1 MNSKESLD
9 LKKLISNA
17 SEDYQD
23 NTDYIRN
30 VKHSDSIRENIVKIV
45 ALKKE
50 KSELYNTSPPKFM
63 ELAQNTAFFLFK
75 NYTDIFNKVIV
86 DELDMDIMF
95 NTLDVLKQI
104 ENGEIDQNEGSVLVG
119 KLLKE
124 LYVDSALKRSAKLDA
139 INDSENKIEEKKE
152 GKQIS
157 WSKWKK
163 EGYVERRNEI
173 IEKLSNIN

>member
-1 MNSKESLD
+1 
-9 LKKLISNA
+9 
-17 SEDYQD
+17 
-23 NTDYIRN
+23 
-30 VKHSDSIRENIVKIV
+30 
-45 ALKKE
+45 
-50 KSELYNTSPPKFM
+50 
-63 ELAQNTAFFLFK
+63 
-75 NYTDIFNKVIV
+75 
-86 DELDMDIMF
+86 MDIMF

>member
-9 LKKLISNA
+9 LKKLIGNA

-23 NTDYIRN
+23 NTEYIRR
-30 VKHSDSIRENIVKIV
+30 VKHSDSIRENIIKIV
-45 ALKKE
+45 NLKKE
-50 KSELYNTSPPKFM
+50 NSELFKTSPPKFM

-75 NYTDIFNKVIV
+75 NYTDIFNKVLL

-124 LYVDSALKRSAKLDA
+124 LYVDSALKRSAVLDA
-139 INDSENKIEEKKE
+139 INNDTPIEEKKE

-157 WSKWKK
+157 WSKWKNS
-163 EGYVERRNEI
+163 GYIERRNEI
-173 IEKLSNIN
+173 KDRLYNN